1 MKTKSA
7 SFWISSL
14 ALLAVAA
21 AAAQTPQILS
31 VEEPQKVVVPRQDEV
46 RIVLRAS
53 MRPGYH
59 ANSDTPSESYLIPL
73 RLTWDAQ
80 GPLQVVEIRYPKP
93 KLEKFAFT
101 GKPISVVD
109 GEFEIVTRFRRAP
122 NAMPGPAF
130 LQGKLRYQACNDK
143 MCFPPKTL
151 DVKVPLLI
159 Q

>member
-1 MKTKSA
+1 MKSA
-7 SFWISSL
+7 SFWISAF
-14 ALLAVAA
+14 ALLTIAA
-21 AAAQTPQILS
+21 AAGQTPQILAI
-31 VEEPQKVVVPRQDEV
+31 EEPQKVVVPRQEEV
-46 RIVLRAS
+46 RIVLKAS

-80 GPLQVVEIRYPKP
+80 APLQVIEIRYPKP

-122 NAMPGPAF
+122 NALPGPAF